1 MKTIGWVIIG
11 LLFTGNVFP
20 QQVETSGNVSVCVVV
35 PESSEYLTSLQ
46 LNRLQT
52 KLEQIAIVNGVA
64 ALSNSCFVVYPVF
77 EVNESKLIEGGLKNV
92 VKTNADLTLFIR
104 QLDSHLIIN
113 SVSMNLHGTGLSKD
127 ESIINALLS
136 VNPQDASLKS
146 FIAEGKR
153 RIIQYYKENYTNI
166 KTKAKALAGL
176 QQYEAALTLLMSYPE
191 ELPEYE
197 SIINDALIIYTQ
209 YINNKCSR
217 LLLDA
222 KGLVAVNDYDD
233 AISLLYQI
241 DPSSKCSKEA
251 SALILS
257 IQKEIDTE
265 VAFEKKLVQQKLQTQ
280 IELEKRRIDAIKE
293 VAKAYASSQPQIYY
307 KQIVKY

>member
-1 MKTIGWVIIG
+1 MKTIGCVIIA
-11 LLFTGNVFP
+11 LLFTGNIFP

-35 PESSEYLTSLQ
+35 PESSEYLTSSQ

-52 KLEQIAIVNGVA
+52 KLEQIAVANGVA

-77 EVNESKLIEGGLKNV
+77 EVNKSKLIEGGLKNV
-92 VKTNADLTLFIR
+92 VKTNAGLTLFIR

-113 SVSMNLHGTGLSKD
+113 SVSVNLHGTGFSKD

-136 VNPQDASLKS
+136 VNSQDASIKS

-153 RIIQYYKENYTNI
+153 RIVQYYKKNYTNI
-166 KTKAKALAGL
+166 RTKAKALAGQ
-176 QQYEAALTLLMSYPE
+176 QQYEAALALLMSYPE

-197 SIINDALIIYTQ
+197 SIINGALTIYTQ
-209 YINNKCSR
+209 YANHNCSR
-217 LLLDA
+217 LLSDA
-222 KGLVAVNDYDD
+222 RGLTAVNDYDG
-233 AISLLYQI
+233 AVSLLSQI

-265 VAFEKKLVQQKLQTQ
+265 VAFEKKFVQQKLQTQ
-280 IELEKRRIDAIKE
+280 IDLEKRRIDAIKE
-293 VAKAYASSQPQIYY
+293 IAKAYASSQPQIYY